1 MNGSKE
7 IKLLVEFQKLTSQ
20 SLLTW
25 TIIEAPKVLVSTTN
39 DFIPNCYSTEYDGK
53 RFIIYSRRYEDYSM
67 EFDKLYF
74 NERVEIAMIDRI
86 GRVLWEYT
94 DRAPALNDL
103 FSIVKHQTSGIDDIF
118 NKF

>member
-1 MNGSKE
+1 
-7 IKLLVEFQKLTSQ
+7 
-20 SLLTW
+20 
-25 TIIEAPKVLVSTTN
+25 
-39 DFIPNCYSTEYDGK
+39 
-53 RFIIYSRRYEDYSM
+53 M